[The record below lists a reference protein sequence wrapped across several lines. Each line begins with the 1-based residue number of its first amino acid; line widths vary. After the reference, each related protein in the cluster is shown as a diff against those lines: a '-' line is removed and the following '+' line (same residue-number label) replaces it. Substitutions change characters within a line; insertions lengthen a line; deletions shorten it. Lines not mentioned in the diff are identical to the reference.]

1 LAPASTGSEKFIE
14 ITSVAFTGFTKLRL
28 DRSKSSQQYHFV
40 SGALAISK
48 GAVAA
53 MSAWTPR
60 RRYLKKREFE
70 GEAVSTINVLFDKEE
85 SISDPA
91 LSHTLKSFSIS

>member
-1 LAPASTGSEKFIE
+1 
-14 ITSVAFTGFTKLRL
+14 
-28 DRSKSSQQYHFV
+28 
-40 SGALAISK
+40 
-48 GAVAA
+48 

-91 LSHTLKSFSIS
+91 SSHTLKSFSIS